1 MIARDQW
8 QLTRCLEVLN
18 LLDLGEITIIAASE
32 RKETRGR
39 HFRADYPFANAAL
52 DKMLL
57 YVKKANG
64 KPVTEWRKLKD

>member
-18 LLDLGEITIIAASE
+18 LLDLCEITIIAANE

-39 HFRADYPFANAAL
+39 HFRVAYPFSNAAL

-57 YVKKANG
+57 YVKKANW